1 MTTRRFVHLR
11 VHSSFSL
18 LEGAL
23 GIAKL
28 AKLAAADHMPALAV
42 TDAFGR

>member
-1 MTTRRFVHLR
+1 MPVATPGFVHLH

-23 GIAKL
+23 TVARL
-28 AKLAAADHMPALAV
+28 A
-42 TDAFGR
+42 